1 MTTARPV
8 AALVVPFNNRF
19 PIRYTMISKPQ
30 LPDKLYFKIGEVSKL
45 TELPAYVLRF
55 WENEFSCIR
64 PKRTSSGQRLYR
76 RGDVEM
82 VFKIRHLLHERK
94 FTIEGARQYLS
105 KRKSDPAEEVPPL
118 SIKEIA
124 AELENIRNLLKKAEK
139 NGDG

>member
-1 MTTARPV
+1 MQP
-8 AALVVPFNNRF
+8 
-19 PIRYTMISKPQ
+19 KPQ

-45 TELPAYVLRF
+45 TQLPAYVLRF

-94 FTIEGARQYLS
+94 FTIEGARQYIS
-105 KRKSDPAEEVPPL
+105 KHKTSLKEEIPPL
-118 SIKEIA
+118 NIKEIEE
-124 AELENIRNLLKKAEK
+124 ELKNIRNLL
-139 NGDG
+139 NDS

>member
-1 MTTARPV
+1 MQ
-8 AALVVPFNNRF
+8 
-19 PIRYTMISKPQ
+19 SKPQ

-45 TELPAYVLRF
+45 TKLPAYVLRF

-76 RGDVEM
+76 RKDVDM
-82 VFKIRHLLHERK
+82 VFEIRHLLHERK

-105 KRKSDPAEEVPPL
+105 NRKADPSEPLPPP

-124 AELENIRNLLKKAEK
+124 AELKTIRNLLE
-139 NGDG
+139 DS

>member
-1 MTTARPV
+1 MNA
-8 AALVVPFNNRF
+8 
-19 PIRYTMISKPQ
+19 KPQ

-45 TELPAYVLRF
+45 TQLPAYVLRF

-76 RGDVEM
+76 RGDVET

-105 KRKSDPAEEVPPL
+105 KRKADRPEEVSPL
-118 SIKEIA
+118 SIQEIET
-124 AELENIRNLLKKAEK
+124 ELKNIRTLLE
-139 NGDG
+139 DG

>member
-1 MTTARPV
+1 MH
-8 AALVVPFNNRF
+8 
-19 PIRYTMISKPQ
+19 SKPQ

-45 TELPAYVLRF
+45 TRLPAYVLRF

-82 VFKIRHLLHERK
+82 VLKIQHLLHERK

-105 KRKSDPAEEVPPL
+105 EHKSIPTVKPQRL
-118 SIKEIA
+118 SIQEIED
-124 AELENIRNLLKKAEK
+124 ELKNIRSLL
-139 NGDG
+139 GDS

>member
-1 MTTARPV
+1 MQ
-8 AALVVPFNNRF
+8 
-19 PIRYTMISKPQ
+19 SKPK
-30 LPDKLYFKIGEVSKL
+30 LPEKLYFKIGEVSKL

-94 FTIEGARQYLS
+94 FTIEGARQFLS
-105 KRKSDPAEEVPPL
+105 KRKAGPPSEEVPPL
-118 SIKEIA
+118 SVKEIA
-124 AELENIRNLLKKAEK
+124 AELKNIRNLLEK
-139 NGDG
+139 S